1 MNDTLTL
8 EQLQAQLL
16 RKEQEL
22 ALANECLARFAY
34 GISHEMNSPVRTL
47 NKLLTMFQEEHA
59 GQIDEDGVELL
70 DMVMTSSRRT
80 QELVS
85 GLLNFAKHSK
95 TIKETVSV
103 DAHQI
108 ALQVVQQLETDMD
121 LGDAVIKVGD
131 MPNVH
136 ATPEAIHALFHH
148 LLDNALTFTA
158 TPDTPPEISI
168 SGRIT
173 GDAVEYIIEDRG
185 IGVAPEEVENIFTV
199 FQRLHARSAYEGAGL
214 GLPVCRQIV
223 NALNGNIWVTPG
235 QPNGAAF
242 HVLIPTI
249 QGPVPK

>member
-1 MNDTLTL
+1 MNDTRTL

-22 ALANECLARFAY
+22 ALANECLARFTY

-47 NKLLTMFQEEHA
+47 NKLLMMFKEDYD

-70 DMVMTSSRRT
+70 NMMMTSSRRT

-85 GLLNFAKHSK
+85 GLLDFAKHSQA
-95 TIKETVSV
+95 IEETVSV

-108 ALQVVQQLETDMD
+108 ALQVVQQLETEMD
-121 LGDAVIKVGD
+121 LGDAVINVGD
-131 MPNVH
+131 MPDVH
-136 ATPEAIHALFHH
+136 ATPDAIRTLFHH
-148 LLDNALTFTA
+148 LIDNALTFTA

-168 SGRIT
+168 FGQVT
-173 GDAVEYIIEDRG
+173 GDAVEYVVEDRG
-185 IGVAPEEVENIFTV
+185 IGVKPEEADNIFTV
-199 FQRLHARSAYEGAGL
+199 FKRLHARSAYEGAGL
-214 GLPVCRQIV
+214 GLPVCRLIV

-249 QGPVPK
+249 SRARP

>member
-1 MNDTLTL
+1 MKDTRTL
-8 EQLQAQLL
+8 EHLQAQLL

-22 ALANECLARFAY
+22 ALANECLARFTY

-47 NKLLTMFQEEHA
+47 NKLLMIFKEDYD

-70 DMVMTSSRRT
+70 NMMMTSSRRT

-85 GLLNFAKHSK
+85 GLLDFAKHSRA
-95 TIKETVSV
+95 IEETVSV

-108 ALQVVQQLETDMD
+108 ALQVVQQLETETGK
-121 LGDAVIKVGD
+121 GDAVISVGE
-131 MPNVH
+131 MPSVH
-136 ATPEAIHALFHH
+136 ATPEAIHTLFYH
-148 LLDNALTFTA
+148 LIGNALTFTA
-158 TPDTPPEISI
+158 APDTPPEISI
-168 SGRIT
+168 SGHVS
-173 GDAVEYIIEDRG
+173 GDAVEFVVEDRG
-185 IGVAPEEVENIFTV
+185 IGVDPEQVDNIFAV

-249 QGPVPK
+249 S

>member
-1 MNDTLTL
+1 MNDTRTL

-22 ALANECLARFAY
+22 ALANECLARFTY

-47 NKLLTMFQEEHA
+47 NKLLTMFQEEHS

-70 DMVMTSSRRT
+70 DMVMTSSRRA

-85 GLLNFAKHSK
+85 GLLDFAKHSQA
-95 TIKETVSV
+95 IKETVNV
-103 DAHQI
+103 DTHQI
-108 ALQVVQQLETDMD
+108 ALQVVQQLETEA
-121 LGDAVIKVGD
+121 GKSDAVISVGE
-131 MPNVH
+131 MPNVR
-136 ATPEAIHALFHH
+136 ATPEAIHTLFHH
-148 LLDNALTFTA
+148 LIDNALTFTPA
-158 TPDTPPEISI
+158 PDTPPEISI
-168 SGRIT
+168 SGHLS
-173 GDAVEYIIEDRG
+173 GDAVEFVIEDRG
-185 IGVAPEEVENIFTV
+185 IGVDPEQVDNIFTV

-249 QGPVPK
+249 SRARP